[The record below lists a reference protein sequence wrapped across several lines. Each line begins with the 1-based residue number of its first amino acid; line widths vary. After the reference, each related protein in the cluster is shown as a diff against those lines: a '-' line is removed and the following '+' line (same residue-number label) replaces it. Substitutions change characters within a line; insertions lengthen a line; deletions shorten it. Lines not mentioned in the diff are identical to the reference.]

1 MNPNDSILIADI
13 IRYAYSCHN
22 YEAAAPIIHLLDKYC
37 GTTDH
42 ALEID
47 ELKQYFKTLHYGAGM
62 TCATCASA
70 HRDESVNRDERIG
83 QAITSVVAEG
93 VIREKR
99 DFAIVY
105 RLIVDCA
112 IREGLTIIDFAHFLQ
127 TKCKIPSPLLP
138 SASSL
143 SKVVIQGR
151 YPKWKFVDV
160 KPEVS
165 EHFWLVAKTFLGG
178 WYKISNHP
186 KKYATFTAVIE
197 SEKWCV

>member
-13 IRYAYSCHN
+13 IRYAYRCHN

-42 ALEID
+42 AQEID

-83 QAITSVVAEG
+83 QAST
-93 VIREKR
+93 
-99 DFAIVY
+99 
-105 RLIVDCA
+105 
-112 IREGLTIIDFAHFLQ
+112 
-127 TKCKIPSPLLP
+127 
-138 SASSL
+138 L
-143 SKVVIQGR
+143 SKVVIQGH
-151 YPKWKFVDV
+151 YPNWKFVDV

-165 EHFWLVAKTFLGG
+165 DHFWLVAKTFLGY
-178 WYKISNHP
+178 WNKIG
-186 KKYATFTAVIE
+186 
-197 SEKWCV
+197 